1 MNPRT
6 YRRDKRQTATEE
18 TRTRIITAARELLS
32 AEDGVAGFS
41 IDAVARE
48 AGVARMTVYYQF
60 NSKRGLYEAISDDLA
75 VRAEVGE
82 RIGSAF
88 RHHDALDA
96 LDAFIGAFG
105 HFWSTDRI
113 VIRRLQG
120 LGAIDPE
127 IERGDRARN
136 ERRRKG
142 LRNMLERLAAQYNL
156 PPADRLGEMVDVL
169 YAVTSFATFDDLA
182 GSTRTPEEVVPVVQ
196 RIAHAVLGLR
206 NR

>member
-1 MNPRT
+1 
-6 YRRDKRQTATEE
+6 
-18 TRTRIITAARELLS
+18 
-32 AEDGVAGFS
+32 
-41 IDAVARE
+41 
-48 AGVARMTVYYQF
+48 YYQF

-75 VRAEVGE
+75 TKAEIGE
-82 RIGSAF
+82 RIGAAF

-113 VIRRLQG
+113 VIRRLHR

-142 LRNMLERLAAQYNL
+142 LRNVLERVAAQYNR
-156 PPADRLGEMVDVL
+156 PAADQFDEVVDL
-169 YAVTSFATFDDLA
+169 LHTLTSFATF
-182 GSTRTPEEVVPVVQ
+182 
-196 RIAHAVLGLR
+196 
-206 NR
+206 